1 MFSLSEK
8 LYLLIGGRQEDAYR
22 KEATECSYV
31 PSREAFDKVLEDPYP
46 VLKRRIQYCQ
56 DVICY
61 RSLKNSLYCN
71 HFTPFLPMCNP
82 RMNRLLSCS
91 VPVVSCECAC
101 VL

>member
-56 DVICY
+56 DVIW
-61 RSLKNSLYCN
+61 
-71 HFTPFLPMCNP
+71 
-82 RMNRLLSCS
+82 LSFPEKLSILQSFHS
-91 VPVVSCECAC
+91 VFADVQSEDESSDELFRTCCFM
-101 VL
+101 